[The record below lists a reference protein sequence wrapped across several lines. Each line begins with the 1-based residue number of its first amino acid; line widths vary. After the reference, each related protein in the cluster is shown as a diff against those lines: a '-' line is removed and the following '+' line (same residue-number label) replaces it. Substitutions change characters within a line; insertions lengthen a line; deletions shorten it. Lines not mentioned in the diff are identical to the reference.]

1 VQTENMPESVRRQA
15 LHPFRELPTPPGWRK
30 VDSGRFLAILH
41 PLPFAQIVEPGELS
55 EEEVAG
61 AVEEARALVRKHGR
75 SLLIWLLGPD
85 HPRLGARL
93 EAAGLVNTETPGF
106 EATENAMA
114 LTRPPLGEPPTDVEV
129 REVDSFADFAASQRL
144 TGEVFELAAESLE
157 EMEANLQRLYEEH
170 TTPGNPL
177 RQFNASIDGR
187 VVGTAAAG
195 LGPAG
200 VNLFGGSVVADAR
213 GRGVYRALTLARWD
227 LAVARD
233 TPALTIQAGRM
244 SKPIAE
250 RLGFQLIDTIRVY
263 VDDFSGL

>member
-1 VQTENMPESVRRQA
+1 VRIVEFPEGVLRQA
-15 LHPFRELPTPPGWRK
+15 LHPFRVLPAPPGFQR
-30 VDSGRFLAILH
+30 VECGRFLAMLH
-41 PLPFAQIVEPGELS
+41 PLPFAQIVEPGDLAPD
-55 EEEVAG
+55 EVGA
-61 AVEEARALVRKHGR
+61 AVEEARTVVREHSR
-75 SLLIWLLGPD
+75 SLLIWLVGPEHRWLGE
-85 HPRLGARL
+85 RL
-93 EAAGLVNTETPGF
+93 EELGLVNADTPGF

-114 LTRPPLGEPPTDVEV
+114 LTGPPPGEAPPDVRVHAV
-129 REVDSFADFAASQRL
+129 RSFVEFEASQRL
-144 TGEVFELAAESLE
+144 SGEVFGMTAEMLD
-157 EMEANLQRLYEEH
+157 EMEANLSRLYEEYV
-170 TTPGNPL
+170 TPGNPL

-187 VVGTAAAG
+187 VVGTAAVG

-200 VNLFGGSVVADAR
+200 VNLFGGSVLAEAR

-227 LAVARD
+227 LAVAEG